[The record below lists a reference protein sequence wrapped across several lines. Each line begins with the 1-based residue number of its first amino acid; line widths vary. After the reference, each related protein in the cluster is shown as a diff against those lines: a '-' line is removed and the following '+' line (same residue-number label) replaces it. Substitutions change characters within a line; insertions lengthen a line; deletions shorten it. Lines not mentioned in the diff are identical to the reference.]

1 MSKTLKNANPEWVT
15 SKQERMNYYLYFC
28 GQNVI
33 YALVSTY
40 LVTFLLFQGVDPAKS
55 AAVMLAVKIWDAVND
70 AIFGCIFDK
79 VHFKNGQKFI
89 PWLRISLLAIP
100 ITTVLLFFIPKN
112 NGSNEM
118 LQLAWFAIAYVLWDT
133 AYTLC
138 DVPIFGYVTAMSNRL
153 DERTSLMSYK
163 SIWAG
168 VGTALAT
175 VIGTI
180 FVNQQLGLSYK
191 VVAIVCSVIALAT
204 MAPIC
209 FKGKERYGG
218 ESDES
223 FTVRSMFKYLFSNK
237 YLLIYYIGFFF
248 FSALNVS
255 ASLNLFVSYYLF
267 HNENFSLFVG
277 ALSVVPM
284 LIFSVLVPKFIK
296 RFDKMKIYL
305 ACTAASA
312 LLGLITWL
320 VGYNNIIIFAILTVL
335 KNIPGGISGVMLF
348 MFTPDC
354 AEYGKFKTGIDAKG
368 ITFAIQT
375 FMVKL
380 TAAVSSALPLTL
392 LSFFKWSTVKAESFQ
407 ELQANPVIQS
417 EYTLNGLWFIY
428 TMLPVIGLVIAGAI
442 WYFYR
447 LKDKDVQLMT
457 DCNIGKISKE
467 EALAGLSIKNE
478 FTEN

>member
-1 MSKTLKNANPEWVT
+1 MYNHSISFRRKAVEFGGKRLSKTLKNANPEWVT
-15 SKQERMNYYLYFC
+15 SKQERMKYYLYFC

-100 ITTVLLFFIPKN
+100 
-112 NGSNEM
+112 M

-175 VIGTI
+175 VVGTI
-180 FVNQQLGLSYK
+180 FVNQQFGLSYK

-223 FTVRSMFKYLFSNK
+223 FTVRSMFKYL
-237 YLLIYYIGFFF
+237 LIYYIGFFF

-267 HNENFSLFVG
+267 HDENFSLFVG

-457 DCNIGKISKE
+457 DCNIGKISRE